1 LISHYQYYKITHEH
15 ASVTLAVI
23 CCSFG
28 KEIVFMSTTHGS
40 QWLEREDFDTV
51 TVVRLKTPKVVDD
64 DTMRAVFEPIYTL
77 CDIGRTRLVLNLAP
91 VEYLPSMSLG
101 KLVMLNRKVQAGNGR
116 LVLCNLS
123 RTIQNLLD
131 TTHISELFPFYATEQ
146 EALQSFS

>member
-1 LISHYQYYKITHEH
+1 
-15 ASVTLAVI
+15 
-23 CCSFG
+23 
-28 KEIVFMSTTHGS
+28 MSTTHGS
-40 QWLEREDFDTV
+40 HWLEREDFDTV
-51 TVVRLKTPKVVDD
+51 TVVRLKTPKIVDD

-91 VEYLPSMSLG
+91 VQYLPSMGLG

-123 RTIQNLLD
+123 QTIQHLLD
-131 TTHISELFPFYATEQ
+131 TTHLSELFPLYATEQ